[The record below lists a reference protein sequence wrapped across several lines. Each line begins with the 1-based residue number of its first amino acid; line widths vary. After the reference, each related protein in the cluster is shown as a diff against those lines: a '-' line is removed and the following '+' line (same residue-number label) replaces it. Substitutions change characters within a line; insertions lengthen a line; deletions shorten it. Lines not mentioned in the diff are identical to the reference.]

1 MGEDGYLK
9 IAEKLMTVATKMKD
23 GINAIEVTS
32 SLLISNYLFLLV
44 IISLMFAGPAS
55 LWHTAHDYSSI
66 HFLRC

>member
-23 GINAIEVTS
+23 GINAIEVLS

-44 IISLMFAGPAS
+44 IISLMFAGSAG